1 VTIGDFKRD
10 SARRRQPS
18 RAQDDNENTAKRQKR
33 QKRGRG
39 RLWLMLLI
47 STLLAVAA
55 APSLVCQS
63 PLGRS
68 LLVSNAAKYGVDGSF
83 QSVRI
88 GWVSPIRITGVA
100 VLGIDG
106 GTRMQVDQIDCNAT
120 LLKIL
125 SGLRE
130 PVVMTA
136 RGVVID
142 LAVGDGW
149 SSVERDLAAIQA
161 AAMDTAADDD
171 RSAGRSSF
179 TFGPSELAIELQ
191 NMTVKVTDAVTGE
204 VSGLDQ
210 AKAEFK
216 MVAGTISG
224 GLSAILSDP
233 RTGSGELEASLTY
246 DLSGD
251 SGTILD
257 AKFQGLPLRTAS
269 LVRRRFP
276 IDAATIPEQVSG
288 DLTGVIRFA
297 GATQTAT
304 GQSSWSMDAR
314 PLEVRNF
321 VARDPALGDQV
332 WRNGLMSISGRAFVD
347 QLGVHGD
354 QLRLATDFAEMTFN
368 GVFVAPRD
376 AVQMANPIAWLTAID
391 GTATGIVNLP
401 TMVERLPGVLPLK
414 AETEINA
421 GVIHAEVT
429 TGPDSNGVRVVH
441 ASLRSDPIRARA
453 AGRNVVWEPAS
464 MVAAVRVD
472 AAGNWRADECQL
484 TSVFGTAS
492 LDGELANGRAK
503 ADIDL
508 GRLAAMLES
517 LVEMPDLE
525 LAGVANGELQWSA
538 QAGELWRLQGDGNA
552 TNLIISL
559 PGGTHL
565 HRPTM
570 AVQVDAAGR
579 WSAGELQELTAAE
592 LTLRSESMEVDA
604 TLVASVAQPTAETA
618 WPLRINGRG
627 RLEVLSQFLGHWM
640 PQSLHSLSGG
650 FSGQADAVIALASG
664 EVSGVKLKLEEPR
677 AGWED
682 RLFAQSQVTIDFDG
696 RYAWPSGNLLARSIT
711 VAGESISGAAK
722 GMATDVAVDLELA
735 FRADLDRLQGTMMPR
750 VTQGQLQVG
759 QAKFASASAAT
770 GGESQWAYQGKCE
783 GNIRLT
789 RATGQT
795 DVLMET
801 HAKATNFTIRA
812 KPVGPNARSGSVS
825 SASDLIWAEPNL
837 QVDGSIVYH
846 TTDGAIDTKQLA
858 VATDWITTKLSGR
871 VLWNDAQGDVK
882 LTGPASI
889 RMDAV
894 AKQLSTLAGTQIV
907 LQGIHETPID
917 IQAKRRPDGTLA
929 LDLKANLG
937 CESGEVAG
945 VVFGASTIPIT
956 MSETTVAIREAV
968 VPVDQGRITASA
980 DIHYQPGP
988 MWMDVKPGV
997 IAQNL
1002 RMTPKL
1008 SDRWLQYLAPMMAQA
1023 TRIDG
1028 TFGVELMEAA
1038 VNLEDPMQS
1047 RVRGQLQINQVNFD
1061 AGPVTN
1067 QLLSSLQQIQM
1078 IAKGR
1083 SVDASA
1089 GAAERNRNLATL
1101 PTQSVDFD
1109 FAGGII
1115 THQRMFMVV
1124 DKARVIT
1131 SGQVHVDGNLNL
1143 VAQVPLA
1150 TEWLGSDL
1158 KALAG
1163 QSVTLPISGTLSRP
1177 RLDPAAIRNL
1187 VTQMG
1192 TQAIQSQAENY
1203 LEKQFSRGLDRLLGK

>member
-1 VTIGDFKRD
+1 LTIGDFKRD
-10 SARRRQPS
+10 SARRRKPSQPP
-18 RAQDDNENTAKRQKR
+18 DDNENAAKRQKR
-33 QKRGRG
+33 GRGRG
-39 RLWLMLLI
+39 RLWLMLLT
-47 STLLAVAA
+47 SLVLALAA
-55 APSLVCQS
+55 APSLICQS

-68 LLVSNAAKYGVDGSF
+68 LLVRNAAKYGLQGSF
-83 QSVRI
+83 RSVRI
-88 GWVSPIRITGVA
+88 GWVTPIRITGVDI
-100 VLGIDG
+100 LGIDG

-120 LLKIL
+120 LMKIVT
-125 SGLRE
+125 GLRE
-130 PVVMTA
+130 PVVLAA
-136 RGVVID
+136 RGVVFD
-142 LAVGDGW
+142 LTIGDGW
-149 SSVERDLAAIQA
+149 SSVERDLAAILA
-161 AAMDTAADDD
+161 AGASDSADDN
-171 RSAGRSSF
+171 SSTSRSSF
-179 TFGPSELAIELQ
+179 ASGPSELAIDIQ
-191 NMTVKVTDAVTGE
+191 NMTVKVSDAVTGE
-204 VSGLDQ
+204 VSGLDR

-216 MVAGTISG
+216 LVAGAVSG
-224 GLSAILSDP
+224 GLSAVLSDP
-233 RTGSGELEASLTY
+233 RTGSGELEASWSY
-246 DLSGD
+246 DLVGD
-251 SGTILD
+251 SGTSLD
-257 AKFQGLPLRTAS
+257 AKFQGLPLRIAS

-276 IDAATIPEQVSG
+276 ISAATIPEQVSG
-288 DLTGVIRFA
+288 DVTGVIHFA
-297 GATQTAT
+297 GGT
-304 GQSSWSMDAR
+304 GHGAWSMDAR

-321 VARDPALGDQV
+321 VASEPSLGDHV
-332 WRNGLMSISGRAFVD
+332 WRNGLMSLSGRMFVD
-347 QLGVHGD
+347 PLGVHGD
-354 QLRLATDFAEMTFN
+354 KLRLATDFAEMSFN
-368 GVFVAPRD
+368 GVFVAPSD

-391 GTATGIVNLP
+391 GTAAGVINLP
-401 TMVERLPGVLPLK
+401 TMVERLPGVLPLR
-414 AETEINA
+414 AETEIIA

-472 AAGNWRADECQL
+472 AAGNWRADQCQL

-508 GRLAAMLES
+508 GRLAAMLET
-517 LVEMPDLE
+517 LVEMPALE

-538 QAGELWRLQGDGNA
+538 QTGELWRLQGDGNA

-579 WSAGELQELTAAE
+579 WLAGELHELTAAE
-592 LTLRSESMEVDA
+592 LTLRSESMEVDT
-604 TLVASVAQPTAETA
+604 TLVASIAKPNAETL
-618 WPLRINGRG
+618 WPLRVNGRG
-627 RLEVLSQFLGHWM
+627 RLEVLSQFLGPWM

-650 FSGQADAVIALASG
+650 FAGRADAVVGLASG
-664 EVSGVKLKLEEPR
+664 EVSGLKVKLEEPR
-677 AGWED
+677 AGWDD
-682 RLFAQSQVTIDFDG
+682 RMFSQSQMTIDFDG
-696 RYAWPSGNLLARSIT
+696 QYAWPSGNLVARSIT

-722 GMATDVAVDLELA
+722 GMVTDEAVDIELA
-735 FRADLDRLQGTMMPR
+735 FRADLDRLQGAVVPR

-759 QAKFASASAAT
+759 QAKFASAPAAA
-770 GGESQWAYQGKCE
+770 GGEPQWTYQGKCE

-789 RATGQT
+789 QAPGQT
-795 DVLMET
+795 NLLMENHT
-801 HAKATNFTIRA
+801 KATNFTIREKQA
-812 KPVGPNARSGSVS
+812 GQNARPGSAG
-825 SASDLIWAEPNL
+825 SAGDLIWAEPNL
-837 QVDGSIVYH
+837 TVDGSIVYH
-846 TTDGAIDTKQLA
+846 TTDGAIDTKQLT

-871 VLWNDAQGDVK
+871 VLWDERQGDIK

-917 IQAKRRPDGTLA
+917 IQAKRRSDGTLA
-929 LDLKANLG
+929 LDMKANLG
-937 CESGEVAG
+937 WESGEVAG
-945 VVFGASTIPIT
+945 VVFGASAIPIT
-956 MSETTVAIREAV
+956 MTETTVAIREAI

-980 DIHYQPGP
+980 DIHYLPGP

-1008 SDRWLQYLAPMMAQA
+1008 SDRWLQYLAPMVAQA

-1038 VNLEDPMQS
+1038 VNLENPMQS

-1067 QLLSSLQQIQM
+1067 QLLSSIQQIQM

-1083 SVDASA
+1083 AADAVA
-1089 GAAERNRNLATL
+1089 GEKNRNLATL

-1143 VAQVPLA
+1143 VTQVPLDA
-1150 TEWLGSDL
+1150 DWLGSDL

-1187 VTQMG
+1187 VTQLG

-1203 LEKQFSRGLDRLLGK
+1203 LEKQFNRGLDRLLGK